1 MRFVVVFFGRPTKS
15 LDAPKSD
22 DATRWV
28 NKQQAG
34 SGGLIICLLLFDS
47 FGAPWISLVIS
58 CDALFKFNWSTPN
71 PMMPRTLVCCFRVI
85 YQDSKLAPR

>member
-15 LDAPKSD
+15 LDAPKRD

-34 SGGLIICLLLFDS
+34 GGGLICLLLLFDS
-47 FGAPWISLVIS
+47 FGALGSLVIS
-58 CDALFKFNWSTPN
+58 CDALFKFNCSPPY
-71 PMMPRTLVCCFRVI
+71 PMMPRALVCCFRVI
-85 YQDSKLAPR
+85 YQASKLAPR